1 MKPDKHYYVY
11 FITNNTNVALYIGV
25 TSNLGKRV
33 FEHKNK
39 LVKGFTEKYDIN
51 KLVYY
56 EIYDDPENAILRE
69 KRLKGSSRAR
79 KNKLVESLNP
89 RWQDLY
95 DQIL

>member
-1 MKPDKHYYVY
+1 MKLNKEYYVY
-11 FITNNTNVALYIGV
+11 FMANKTNVTLYIGV
-25 TSNLGKRV
+25 TSDIKRRV

-39 LVKGFTEKYDIN
+39 PAKGFTRKYDIN

-56 EIYDDPENAILRE
+56 EIYSDPENAILIE

-89 RWQDLY
+89 QWQDLY
-95 DQIL
+95 DQI

>member
-1 MKPDKHYYVY
+1 MPLKKQYYVY
-11 FITNNTNVALYIGV
+11 FMANKTNVAIYIGV
-25 TSNLGKRV
+25 TNDLKRRV

-39 LVKGFTEKYDIN
+39 FVRGFTAKYGID

-79 KNKLVESLNP
+79 KNKLVEEFNP
-89 RWQDLY
+89 EWSDLY
-95 DQIL
+95 DQI

>member
-1 MKPDKHYYVY
+1 MKSSKQYYVY
-11 FITNNTNVALYIGV
+11 FMTNSTNVALYIGV
-25 TSNLGKRV
+25 TSNLEKRV

-39 LVKGFTEKYDIN
+39 LAKGFTEKYDIN

-56 EIYDDPENAILRE
+56 EIYDEPENAILRE
-69 KRLKGSSRAR
+69 KHLKGSSRAR

>member
-1 MKPDKHYYVY
+1 MKSGKHYYVY
-11 FITNNTNVALYIGV
+11 FIANKTNVALYIGV
-25 TSNLGKRV
+25 TSNLEKRV
-33 FEHKNK
+33 FENKNK
-39 LVKGFTEKYDIN
+39 LAKGFTEKYDIN

-69 KRLKGSSRAR
+69 KRLKGSSRSR

-89 RWQDLY
+89 LWQDLY